1 MRTVQPI
8 FKPAAGVVLRLLSF
22 VLLSQPMFAQTTF
35 DWQGHRGARGLLPEN
50 TIPAFRKALDLGV
63 TTLELDVVVSKDKQ
77 VVVSHEPFFSAD
89 ICTDQSGKPITKG
102 DEKSR
107 NLYTYTYAEIQA
119 FDCGS
124 RGNPRFPEQQKQK
137 VSKPLLG
144 EVIRSMEAYRR
155 EKNLPAFGYNIEIK
169 STPAGDNV
177 YHPGVAEFSD
187 LVHRVITE
195 QLPPD
200 RFTLQ
205 CFDFRVLRYWHEK
218 YPAVTLVALVENLR
232 GPEKNLAELGF
243 TPAVYSPYYQLLT
256 GKDAVDNLHR
266 LGMKVI
272 PWTVNDPEDMR
283 RLRAWGVDGII
294 TDYPDRIKGL

>member
-1 MRTVQPI
+1 MRTVQPTS
-8 FKPAAGVVLRLLSF
+8 KPAAGLVLRLLSF
-22 VLLSQPMFAQTTF
+22 ILLSQPMFAQTAF

-50 TIPAFRKALDLGV
+50 SIPAFRKALDLGV

-89 ICTDQSGKPITKG
+89 ICTDPSGKPIAKG

-107 NLYTYTYAEIQA
+107 NLYTYTYAEIQG

-137 VSKPLLG
+137 VAKPLLG

-155 EKNLPAFGYNIEIK
+155 EKNLPAFRYSIEIK

-195 QLPPD
+195 QLSPD

-218 YPAVTLVALVENLR
+218 YPAVTLVALVENMR
-232 GPEKNLAELGF
+232 GAEKNLADLGF

-256 GKDAVDNLHR
+256 GKDAVDAIHR

-272 PWTVNDPEDMR
+272 PWTVNDPDDMR
-283 RLRAWGVDGII
+283 RLKAWGVDGII
-294 TDYPDRIKGL
+294 TDYPDRIRGL